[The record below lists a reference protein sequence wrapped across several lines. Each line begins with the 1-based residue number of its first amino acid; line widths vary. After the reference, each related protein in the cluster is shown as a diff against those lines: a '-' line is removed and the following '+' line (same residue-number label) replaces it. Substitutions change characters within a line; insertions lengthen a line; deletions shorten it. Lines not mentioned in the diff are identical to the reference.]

1 MAMAPGEAPEVLDPP
16 SRRTRIRAILD
27 GGKAQAGRRVVVGGW
42 VRAGREQGHGAPDPF
57 AFLDVNDGSCQGN
70 LQLFVKGEVVGYPLA
85 RLTATGTSVFVE
97 GVVRRDERAKHGVE
111 LAVTRVLEVGE
122 VDAAAYPLPKT
133 KTGHSL
139 DPAYIRD
146 FVHLRARTY
155 LISAVFRIRSE
166 LSFATEK
173 YFRDEGFLHV
183 HTPILTTS
191 DCEGAGEMF
200 QVTTLFSQ
208 AQKLEAELKENPAPT
223 QADIDAAK
231 IVAKEKGDTVAQLKS
246 AQATKQEISTAI
258 SDLKKAKQDV
268 LTMEERSKLKPGIPR
283 REDGSVA
290 FEKDFFKCPAYLT
303 VSGQLHLETL
313 ACALGDVY
321 TFGPTFRAE
330 HSHTSRHLAEF
341 WMVEAE
347 FAFANLQDDM
357 NCAETYVQYLCKW
370 LLDHCQE
377 EMEFMVKSH
386 DKDAMERLKLVSS
399 TPFKRIS
406 YTQAVEILKD
416 ADRKFD
422 NKVEWGIDLA
432 AEHERY
438 LTEVVFKKPVIV
450 FNYPKGIKAFYMRLN
465 DDEKR
470 VAAMDVLV
478 PKVGELIGGSQR
490 EERLDVLEQRI
501 LDAGLPLERYDKY
514 MDLRR
519 YGSVRHSGFGMGLE
533 RMILFATGL
542 DNIKDVI
549 AFPRYPGR
557 ADL

>member
-1 MAMAPGEAPEVLDPP
+1 MAPGEAPEVLDPP

-208 AQKLEAELKENPAPT
+208 DQKLEAELKENPAPT

-246 AQATKQEISTAI
+246 AQATKQEISTAV

-357 NCAETYVQYLCKW
+357 NYAESYVQYLCKW

-377 EMEFMVKSH
+377 EIEFMVKSH

-399 TPFKRIS
+399 TPFERIS
-406 YTQAVEILKD
+406 YTKAVEILKD

-432 AEHERY
+432 SEHERY